1 MFGLSKLFEFLRDM
15 NREELKVRYFS
26 KNYIASEIEL
36 KKEIKFKKKNCTKNL
51 YTDFKSILIRYIQQI
66 LFDLLNIAISP
77 GGWKV
82 P

>member
-36 KKEIKFKKKNCTKNL
+36 KKEIKFKRKIVQKI
-51 YTDFKSILIRYIQQI
+51 YILT
-66 LFDLLNIAISP
+66 LNQF
-77 GGWKV
+77 
-82 P
+82 